1 MEKFMNKK
9 IALGAVAILVL
20 VLGLGAFFFGVL
32 VREYSAGNGKLGPLA
47 RYSYRLA
54 SIPSEAVNLYRHWR
68 DGNITGMVTLHSD
81 RFPGQSGWTFHD
93 ARLDSGLDGYLLFS
107 RYDGDVG
114 SHVFE
119 LIDLKSGEQKYRFEV
134 DATRILAN
142 ANRGLTKA
150 AVRHWE
156 TSRFQGVHPIVLDNG
171 DIMAKG
177 HYTPMFSINPCG
189 DVVWLQDKFIFHHT
203 IERAPDGNY
212 WSPSYVEPQRV
223 EGLHPRY
230 EDSGLVKL
238 SEEGEILFDRSL
250 SKIFLDHG
258 LGSLILSGTGFDPDP
273 LHLNDIQP
281 VFEDSPYWKRGDV
294 FLSIRSLSMIMLYR
308 PSTDEIIWW
317 RQGDWT
323 AQHDVDIINE
333 TTIGVFD
340 NNVFDYGDGPVVN
353 GHSRVLYYDFATDQV
368 SSPFDEI
375 LAENEFKNEA
385 AGLFTLL
392 PDGHLYVS
400 ESESGRTLIFTPDG
414 EIAVEH
420 VNRAKNG
427 NIFHLGW
434 SRYMDRA
441 AGDRF
446 LEQINTANCAPN

>member
-1 MEKFMNKK
+1 
-9 IALGAVAILVL
+9 
-20 VLGLGAFFFGVL
+20 
-32 VREYSAGNGKLGPLA
+32 
-47 RYSYRLA
+47 
-54 SIPSEAVNLYRHWR
+54 
-68 DGNITGMVTLHSD
+68 
-81 RFPGQSGWTFHD
+81 
-93 ARLDSGLDGYLLFS
+93 
-107 RYDGDVG
+107 
-114 SHVFE
+114 
-119 LIDLKSGEQKYRFEV
+119 
-134 DATRILAN
+134 
-142 ANRGLTKA
+142 
-150 AVRHWE
+150 
-156 TSRFQGVHPIVLDNG
+156 
-171 DIMAKG
+171 
-177 HYTPMFSINPCG
+177 
-189 DVVWLQDKFIFHHT
+189 
-203 IERAPDGNY
+203 
-212 WSPSYVEPQRV
+212 
-223 EGLHPRY
+223 
-230 EDSGLVKL
+230 
-238 SEEGEILFDRSL
+238 
-250 SKIFLDHG
+250 
-258 LGSLILSGTGFDPDP
+258 
-273 LHLNDIQP
+273 
-281 VFEDSPYWKRGDV
+281 
-294 FLSIRSLSMIMLYR
+294 MIMLYR

-340 NNVFDYGDGPVVN
+340 NNVFDYGDGPFVN

-368 SSPFDEI
+368 SSPFDAI

-392 PDGHLYVS
+392 PDGHLYVD